1 MKVGRQDDGSVE
13 GGTDAAKVSSV
24 SQEEADET
32 LCWAT
37 ETVTASAMG
46 DGVAFSEVFLN
57 SEVEAGGGGGLKFC
71 CRSCGDVEAS
81 MLEVEPNIVKG
92 EGGFFVGGTGVL
104 ARSKEVE
111 EGDADDVS
119 CGGLKRGVRPR

>member
-13 GGTDAAKVSSV
+13 GDTDAAKVSSV

-46 DGVAFSEVFLN
+46 DGVAFPEVFLN
-57 SEVEAGGGGGLKFC
+57 SEVEAGGGGGLQFC
-71 CRSCGDVEAS
+71 VRRCGNVEAAV
-81 MLEVEPNIVKG
+81 LEIEPDIVKG
-92 EGGFFVGGTGVL
+92 EGGFFIGGTGVL
-104 ARSKEVE
+104 ARSKEIE
-111 EGDADDVS
+111 EGDADDVGS
-119 CGGLKRGVRPR
+119 GGLKRGVRPR